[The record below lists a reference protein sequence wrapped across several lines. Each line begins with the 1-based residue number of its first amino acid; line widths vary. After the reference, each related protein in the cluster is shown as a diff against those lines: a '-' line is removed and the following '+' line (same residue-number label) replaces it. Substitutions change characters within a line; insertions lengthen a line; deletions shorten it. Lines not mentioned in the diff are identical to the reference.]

1 MLPGLPIAA
10 DGLTF
15 DDAAD
20 EFIDA
25 LAEYP
30 EEWKERLRSAPNHA
44 TNWPLV
50 QFIRLS
56 SRDALRDWIVH
67 VPE

>member
-25 LAEYP
+25 LAEYA
-30 EEWKERLRSAPNHA
+30 EDWEKRLRSAPNHA
-44 TNWPLV
+44 ANWPLV